1 MFNKLNRKLL
11 SAVAMATVVSTATAS
26 WAEPLEMRISLDT
39 GPTHARNLAMENF
52 VEVLRERA
60 AGQLEVKIFGSAQ
73 LFKDRDVA
81 KALRQGGID
90 MAAPGYW
97 YLGGMVPESTAAML
111 PMFYGLDAKSATSL
125 IDNGVAPW
133 VNPRIEA
140 KTNSHVLG
148 DWLMMGGT
156 SYFLVD
162 TKVEIHEDIDGLK
175 LRVPGGALLA
185 AQAETL
191 GATTVQMPFSD
202 LPLALSQGTV
212 DGFLSSA
219 ESVVS
224 AKLWDAGV
232 KYEFADNGFFAAY
245 VPLISNSFWDT
256 LSPELKEVVTGSWR
270 DTIGDGRAL
279 TAAAQIKARTTLGEH
294 GVTVL
299 LPTPEASAIV
309 RAKMMKNQDGLIAEM
324 KMDPEF
330 ISLLTAEFERSG
342 N

>member
-1 MFNKLNRKLL
+1 MFNKLYSKLL
-11 SAVAMATVVSTATAS
+11 SAVVLVAMVSTATIS
-26 WAEPLEMRISLDT
+26 WAEPIEMRISLDT
-39 GPTHARNLAMENF
+39 GPAHARNKAMVEF
-52 VEVLRERA
+52 VKVLNERA
-60 AGQLEVKIFGSAQ
+60 AGQLEVKVFGSAQ

-90 MAAPGYW
+90 MAVPGFW

-111 PMFYGLDAKSATSL
+111 PMFYGLDAKTAISL
-125 IDNGVAPW
+125 IDTGVAPW
-133 VNPRIEA
+133 ANSRIEA
-140 KTNSHVLG
+140 KTKSHVLG
-148 DWLMMGGT
+148 GWLTMGGT

-162 TKVEIHEDIDGLK
+162 KRVETHEDIEGLK

-185 AQAETL
+185 AQAEAV
-191 GATTVQMPFSD
+191 GAITVQMPFSD
-202 LPLALSQGTV
+202 LPLALGQGTV
-212 DGFLSSA
+212 DGFLSSS

-232 KYEFADNGFFAAY
+232 KYEFGDDGFFAAY
-245 VPLISNSFWDT
+245 VPLISNSFWDQ
-256 LSPELKEVVTGSWR
+256 LSPELQEIVTGAWR
-270 DTIGDGRAL
+270 DTIDDARAT
-279 TAAAQIKARTTLGEH
+279 TAAAQVEARITLGEH

-309 RAKMMKNQDGLIAEM
+309 RAKMMKNQDALIAEM

-330 ISLLTAEFERSG
+330 IAQLTAAFERSR

>member
-1 MFNKLNRKLL
+1 MLNKLYSKLL
-11 SAVAMATVVSTATAS
+11 SAVAAAAVVSTATIS

-39 GPTHARNLAMENF
+39 APAHARNRAMESF
-52 VEVLRERA
+52 VEVLNERA
-60 AGQLEVKIFGSAQ
+60 AGQLNAVVFGSAQ

-90 MAAPGYW
+90 MALPGFW
-97 YLGGMVPESTAAML
+97 YLGGMVPEATAAML
-111 PMFYGLDAKSATSL
+111 PVFYGLDAKDAISL
-125 IDNGVAPW
+125 IDAGVAPW
-133 VNPRIEA
+133 VNPRLEA

-148 DWLMMGGT
+148 DWLTMGGT
-156 SYFLVD
+156 SYFLVE
-162 TKVEIHEDIDGLK
+162 KRVETHSDIDGLK

-185 AQAETL
+185 AQAEAL
-191 GATTVQMPFSD
+191 GATTVHVPFSD

-232 KYEFADNGFFAAY
+232 KYEFGDNGFFAAY
-245 VPLISNSFWDT
+245 VPMISNSFWEQ
-256 LSPELKEVVTGSWR
+256 LSPELQEIVTGAWR
-270 DTIGDGRAL
+270 DTLGDARAL
-279 TAAAQIKARTTLGEH
+279 TAAAQTEARTTLGEH

-299 LPTPEASAIV
+299 LPTPEASAII
-309 RAKMMKNQDGLIAEM
+309 REKMMQNQDALIDDM
-324 KMDPEF
+324 KMDAEF
-330 ISLLTAEFERSG
+330 IAQLTAELDRSG